1 MNSLCHFI
9 QKKYITGTLSMHIKV
24 YVCKLSGEQKTS
36 RQLKKSSPISSFN
49 GTNAASTNLSETSE
63 KPSKALK
70 GADCLRVKNKPQ
82 VSRWSLES
90 FSFSTSSE

>member
-1 MNSLCHFI
+1 MKSLCHFI

-36 RQLKKSSPISSFN
+36 RQLKKPSPISSFN
-49 GTNAASTNLSETSE
+49 GTNAVSTNLSETSE

-70 GADCLRVKNKPQ
+70 GADCLKSQKQ
-82 VSRWSLES
+82 TAS
-90 FSFSTSSE
+90 F